1 MSDGLADVIVP
12 AVSFRQLFMRF
23 ALLIFILVF
32 LAENQEFGQ
41 VFDGRS
47 HITLLLANQTDFLIA
62 LGFLVN
68 VICLL

>member
-1 MSDGLADVIVP
+1 MSDSFTDVIILSVCI
-12 AVSFRQLFMRF
+12 RQFFMRF

-32 LAENQEFGQ
+32 LAEDQEFGQ

-47 HITLLLANQTDFLIA
+47 HITLLFANQTDFLIA